1 MDIAQL
7 GLAIDS
13 AQAVQATNDLNKFSA
28 AADRAESSAI
38 GLQNAGAAAGGGL
51 SRIGAAGAGAASS
64 SKQMTQAVT
73 NASFQIQDFTVQVAS
88 GQNALMAFTQQFPQ
102 LVGAFGFSGKAGLYG
117 AVIGTAAAIG
127 LTLYSSFMQSVD
139 AAKQFKE
146 AMDSAENSV
155 SAFRTALETSQ
166 LPLDRMIE
174 QFGSASPVIRS
185 ALADLAAME
194 RIKAFE
200 SIDALALSMQAL
212 TGYAGQWNAEANSV
226 IQSFLGFTV
235 NSDAARASA
244 FQFNAAMQ
252 QLASAQDPVERLKA
266 ALDVRDRLDAATG
279 GYKNMNAEQRQMREG
294 LTKIIVHLEAMG
306 VRIDGADGAMD
317 NFRRSAADAQGP
329 VSALVGVT
337 SSLADKA
344 WEAARGMAAFAQ
356 KQAEAA
362 ADAVM
367 SPTTGASVPSGL
379 GNFGVNPLGQGLAPG
394 TSPRPPPRPTLQ
406 NDPNWGWSDGG
417 GGSGGGAGGG
427 GKSLAEDMADRYKT
441 LSEGFAS
448 EYALAMQHYA
458 RDTETLKWALNTKK
472 ISQEQY
478 NDELEQLRIATWGAE
493 WEQTQL
499 QYTMDMEA
507 LQSALDNKL
516 IIEEEYYRKR
526 KELMWANL
534 LSEEN
539 RSDLATD
546 LSNTSAYFGQ
556 LYSLTGSS
564 LDGLLKMQR
573 GFSAAMALINAW
585 EGYTTVLRDPTVP
598 FWMKFAA
605 AGKVLAAGLGAV
617 NAIKGGGGGSSGG
630 GGSTA
635 TSSATT
641 QQEPQRVT
649 RIELMGEEWLV
660 NLADAVLSQ
669 TYEATKNG
677 RVIIGRA

>member
-13 AQAVQATNDLNKFSA
+13 AQAVQATNDLNKFAA

-38 GLQNAGAAAGGGL
+38 GLQNAGSAAGGGL
-51 SRIGAAGAGAASS
+51 SRIGAAGADAAYS

-73 NASFQIQDFTVQVAS
+73 NASFQIQDFTVQLAS

-102 LVGAFGFSGKAGLYG
+102 LVGAFGFPGKAGLYG

-356 KQAEAA
+356 KQADAA

-379 GNFGVNPLGQGLAPG
+379 GNFGLNPLGQGLAPG

-406 NDPNWGWSDGG
+406 NDPNWGWSDPAKKGG
-417 GGSGGGAGGG
+417 GGGG

-499 QYTMDMEA
+499 QYTMDMES

-546 LSNTSAYFGQ
+546 LSNTAAYFGQ

-617 NAIKGGGGGSSGG
+617 NAIKGGGGASGG
-630 GGSTA
+630 GGATA
-635 TSSATT
+635 TSSAST

-649 RIELMGEEWLV
+649 RIELMGEDWLV